1 MRRQPLVQR
10 SLLGVTTQSEA
21 TRLAEAGMQA
31 FKAGHY
37 ESAVEHFRA
46 AAQDYSAR
54 DDHAHAAELNN
65 NLSVALLKLGRAQ
78 AALEAAAGTDQVFA
92 AVRDARRQG
101 MAINNQ
107 AAALESLRRLDEALE
122 GYERAARILGEAG
135 EWDLR
140 AIAQKAAAAIQLRR
154 GRITDAGI
162 TMIGSLGSGQN
173 PSLFERVLKF
183 LLRVIQR

>member
-1 MRRQPLVQR
+1 MSTQPLVQR
-10 SLLGVTTQSEA
+10 GFFGLSTQSEA
-21 TRLAEAGMQA
+21 RRLTEAGMQA

-46 AAQDYSAR
+46 AAEDYSAR
-54 DDHAHAAELNN
+54 DDHLDAAELKN
-65 NLSVALLKLGRAQ
+65 NLSVALLKMGRAQ
-78 AALEAAAGTDQVFA
+78 AALEAAAGTDEVFA

-122 GYERAARILGEAG
+122 GYERAARVLGEAG
-135 EWDLR
+135 EGDLR
-140 AIAQKAAAAIQLRR
+140 SSAQKAAAAIQLRR
-154 GRITDAGI
+154 GRITDAGVA
-162 TMIGSLGSGQN
+162 MIASLESREN

-183 LLRVIQR
+183 LMRVMYR